1 MTLVSFYAT
10 RDSEGAYYNVE
21 ICFNNNGSKIYVNG
35 LYDPSDK
42 FLQFSQSIFDYTT
55 IFDEIDKLRNGNGI
69 IRFKSWTGG
78 VSVNNKN
85 NKISV
90 NGYSGDS
97 NFGCTIVYNNIEEF
111 ITSFTKTFNDIFG
124 LEIF

>member
-21 ICFNNNGSKIYVNG
+21 IYFNNNGSKIYVNG
-35 LYDPSDK
+35 SYDPSDK
-42 FLQFSQSIFDYTT
+42 SLQFYQSIFNQAT
-55 IFDEIDKLRNGNGI
+55 IFDEIDKLCNGNGI

-78 VSVNNKN
+78 VSVSNEN

-90 NGYSGDS
+90 NGCSKDG
-97 NFGCTIVYNNIEEF
+97 NFGCKIVYNNIEEF
-111 ITSFTKTFNDIFG
+111 ITSLTKTLKDIFN